1 MNNIKGCEKFWPRA
15 MIVASKGLKISLV
28 VELTSGDTTWN
39 YLHTYEDLFFIIKPI
54 LSQKYIINS
63 IGKCDDRANALST

>member
-1 MNNIKGCEKFWPRA
+1 MNGKKGCENFWPRA

-39 YLHTYEDLFFIIKPI
+39 YLHTSDDLFFIKRHYFARRNIYR
-54 LSQKYIINS
+54 SSNII
-63 IGKCDDRANALST
+63 